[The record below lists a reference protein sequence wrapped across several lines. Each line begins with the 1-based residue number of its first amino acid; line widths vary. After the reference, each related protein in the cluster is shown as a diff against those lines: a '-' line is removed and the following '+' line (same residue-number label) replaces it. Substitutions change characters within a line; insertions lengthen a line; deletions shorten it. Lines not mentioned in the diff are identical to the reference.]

1 MNEVRF
7 LSTETEKKRIKEKIK
22 EYLESQPEISF
33 GYFLGSFLSDGS
45 YADVDI
51 GVFFR
56 PEVAKDDYLDLVLKY
71 SSEISI
77 LVEVPVE
84 VHSINDA
91 NLEFQF
97 QSTKGELIF
106 SHDEEERYNFLEEV
120 WPRYFDFQYFIHEN
134 LNDLLKL

>member
-1 MNEVRF
+1 MNGERF
-7 LSTETEKKRIKEKIK
+7 LSTATEKKRIKEIIK
-22 EYLESQPEISF
+22 EYLESKPEVSF
-33 GYFLGSFLSDGS
+33 GYFLGSFLSNGS

-51 GVFFR
+51 GIFFR
-56 PEVAKDDYLDLVLKY
+56 PEVAKDDYLDLILKY
-71 SSEISI
+71 SSEISF
-77 LVEVPVE
+77 LVGIPVE

-97 QSTKGELIF
+97 QTTKGELIL
-106 SHDEEERYNFLEEV
+106 SRDEEERYNFLEEV

>member
-33 GYFLGSFLSDGS
+33 GNFLGSFLSDGS

>member
-1 MNEVRF
+1 MNEARF
-7 LSTETEKKRIKEKIK
+7 LSTATEKKRIKEMIK

-56 PEVAKDDYLDLVLKY
+56 PGVAKDDYLDLVLKY

-84 VHSINDA
+84 VHPINDA

-97 QSTKGELIF
+97 QITKGELIF